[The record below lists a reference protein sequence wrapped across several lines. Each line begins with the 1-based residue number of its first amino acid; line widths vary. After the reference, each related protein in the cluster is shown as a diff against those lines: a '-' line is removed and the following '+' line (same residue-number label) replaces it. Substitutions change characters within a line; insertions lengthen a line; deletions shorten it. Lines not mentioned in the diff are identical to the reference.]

1 MNLIR
6 FLLRYSPRTVILAI
20 GTGLVSGISSA
31 GMIVLIN
38 TSLASGADTKRVLVM
53 SFVGLG
59 LLVLLSGYASRALL
73 IHLSQNAIFD
83 LRAHLSRQIL
93 NAPLR
98 FLEKYGAPRL
108 LASLT
113 DDVSVITGSLLGIP
127 ALCINFTT
135 IVVCLVYLGWLSGTV
150 MLSVLAFMALGVVT
164 YNALIKRALRYLREG
179 REEQNT
185 LFKHFRSLTQ
195 GTKELKLHAERRSA
209 FLDGQLDGTADS
221 LRGFNIRGLRIYAGA
236 DSFGQF
242 LFFVFIGL
250 LLFALPLARE
260 VSVQTLTGYTL
271 AILYIMVPL
280 EVILNFIPAFG
291 RAQIAL
297 QQVES
302 LGLSLDQIG
311 AEGHASARPPRA
323 GAWERLELSG
333 VAHAYHHESAEDTF
347 LLGPLDL
354 EFEPGELVFLTG
366 GNGSGKTTL
375 VKLLTGLY
383 APEAGEVRLNGEP
396 VTDENREW
404 YRRHFSVVFS
414 DFYLFE
420 SFLGLGSGGEGD
432 GQARDLLYKLQ
443 LDHKVQVRDGQ
454 LSTTELSQGQRKRLA
469 LLTALLEDRPF
480 YIFDEWAADQ
490 DPVFKNIFYTQFLPE
505 LKANGKTALVITHD
519 DAYYHLADRTI
530 KLDYGKVCAYTPL
543 RAADEL
549 LEV

>member
-6 FLLRYSPRTVILAI
+6 FLLRYSRRVVILAI
-20 GTGLVSGISSA
+20 ATGLIAGIGSA
-31 GMIVLIN
+31 GMIALIN
-38 TSLASGADTKRVLVM
+38 TSLASGADMKVLIG
-53 SFVGLG
+53 SFAGLG
-59 LLVLLSGYASRALL
+59 LLVLLSGYTSRALL

-98 FLEKYGAPRL
+98 FLEQYGGHRL

-113 DDVSVITGSLLGIP
+113 DDVQVITGSLLGIP
-127 ALCINFTT
+127 ALCINITT
-135 IVVCLVYLGWLSGTV
+135 IIVCMIYLGWLSGTV
-150 MLSVLAFMALGVVT
+150 LVSVLAFMALGVLT
-164 YNALIKRALRYLREG
+164 YNALIKRALRYLRLA
-179 REEQNT
+179 REEQNS

-195 GTKELKLHAERRSA
+195 GTKELKLHIQRRNA
-209 FLDGQLDGTADS
+209 FLDEQLDGTARD
-221 LRGFNIRGLRIYAGA
+221 LRRFNIRGLRIYAGA
-236 DSFGQF
+236 DGFGQF

-250 LLFALPLARE
+250 LLFVLPLVRE
-260 VSVQTLTGYTL
+260 VNVQTLTGYTL

-297 QQVES
+297 QHVES
-302 LGLSLDQIG
+302 LGLSLDKIG
-311 AEGHASARPPRA
+311 AERHAATPAPRA
-323 GAWERLELSG
+323 VSWERLELVG
-333 VAHAYHHESAEDTF
+333 VAHAYHQENAEESF

-396 VTDENREW
+396 ITDENREW

-420 SFLGLGSGGEGD
+420 SFLGLDSSDDGD
-432 GQARDLLYKLQ
+432 AHARDLLFKLQ
-443 LDHKVQVRDGQ
+443 LEQKVQINQGQ

-490 DPVFKNIFYTQFLPE
+490 DPVFKGIFYTQFLAE
-505 LKANGKTALVITHD
+505 LKASGKTALVITHD

-530 KLDYGKVCAYTPL
+530 KLDYGRVCAYTPL
-543 RAADEL
+543 PAAAL